1 MPTLD
6 LTQFSNSIL
15 NYWHNQYQ
23 HCECVFQSQD
33 FSIFINPNLDEDYQ
47 VIQLSF
53 AHKQIIIVSPQF
65 AKSHTLDGQFN
76 WADLNWHGAD
86 QIFYYNAEQLDI
98 VKDLPK
104 LYLIRPLT
112 QDDQKIFDEFC
123 QKMPAEDL
131 ENAFVALDHWLVY
144 GVFVYGELVALAS
157 MYAWDKDE
165 HKIADVGVVT
175 LPEFRQQGHAKRL
188 IRSISQAAILQ
199 GYEPQYRCQLDNSN
213 SLALA
218 QSSGLAPLLQWDV
231 VLAD

>member
-1 MPTLD
+1 
-6 LTQFSNSIL
+6 
-15 NYWHNQYQ
+15 
-23 HCECVFQSQD
+23 
-33 FSIFINPNLDEDYQ
+33 
-47 VIQLSF
+47 
-53 AHKQIIIVSPQF
+53 
-65 AKSHTLDGQFN
+65 GQFN
-76 WADLNWHGAD
+76 WANLNWHGAD
-86 QIFYYNAEQLDI
+86 QIFYYNAEQLDV

-112 QDDQKIFDEFC
+112 QDDQQIFDEFC
-123 QKMPAEDL
+123 QKIPIEDL

-144 GVFVYGELVALAS
+144 GVFVYGELVASAS

-199 GYEPQYRCQLDNSN
+199 GYEPQYRCQLDNFN

-218 QSSGLAPLLQWDV
+218 QSSG
-231 VLAD
+231 